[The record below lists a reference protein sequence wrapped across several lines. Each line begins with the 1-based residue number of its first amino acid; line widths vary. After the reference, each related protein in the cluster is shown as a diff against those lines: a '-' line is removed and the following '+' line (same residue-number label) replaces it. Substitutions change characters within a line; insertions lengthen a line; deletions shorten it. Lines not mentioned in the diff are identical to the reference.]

1 MNKRFAFFAVGYLL
15 LSATFAQIRPKNVV
29 DEVIWVV
36 GDAPILL
43 SDVEDYR
50 INAEAE
56 GQTFTDPYAQIP
68 EQMAIQKLFL
78 HQAEL
83 DSIDVSEADVVPYA
97 DAMLAENVRKAGSR
111 ETLEAIMHKSY
122 AQIRERYIQQTREQ
136 QMMDGVR
143 RKLTANIKVTPAEV
157 RDYFSKLPQDSLP
170 TVPTEVEVQIITQQ
184 PKVDREEVERI
195 EETLNSYAK
204 RVNDGEDFA
213 RLARMYSQ
221 DGSARNGGELGLSGR
236 NQWVKPFA
244 DVAFS
249 LNDPK
254 KVSKI
259 VKTEFGYHIIQLI
272 EKRGDKVNARH
283 ILLKPEIKT
292 EEVERC
298 ISRLDS
304 IATDIRDSKFSFED
318 AAREL
323 SDDKDTRNNYGL
335 MVQTNP
341 MSREIQARFEMKDLP
356 QDVAKVVDTL
366 KVGQISQAFSMTDP
380 KTGQEVCAIVKLK
393 SRIESHPANLTEDF
407 QTLRNVYLNQRRQEI
422 IQKWIADKIKSTY
435 TRISPEWRNHK
446 FEYSGWIK

>member
-1 MNKRFAFFAVGYLL
+1 M
-15 LSATFAQIRPKNVV
+15 
-29 DEVIWVV
+29 
-36 GDAPILL
+36 
-43 SDVEDYR
+43 
-50 INAEAE
+50 
-56 GQTFTDPYAQIP
+56 
-68 EQMAIQKLFL
+68 
-78 HQAEL
+78 
-83 DSIDVSEADVVPYA
+83 
-97 DAMLAENVRKAGSR
+97 
-111 ETLEAIMHKSY
+111 
-122 AQIRERYIQQTREQ
+122 
-136 QMMDGVR
+136 
-143 RKLTANIKVTPAEV
+143 TPAEV
-157 RDYFSKLPQDSLP
+157 RDYFSKVPKDSLP

-184 PKVDREEVERI
+184 PKVSREEIERI
-195 EETLNSYAK
+195 EEQLNGYAK

-213 RLARMYSQ
+213 RIARMYSQ

-283 ILLKPEIKT
+283 ILLKPEIKA

-304 IATDIRDSKFSFED
+304 IGTDIRNNKFSFED

-323 SDDKDTRNNYGL
+323 SDDKDTRNNHGL
-335 MVQTNP
+335 MVQMNP
-341 MSREIQARFEMKDLP
+341 MQREIQARFEMKDLP
-356 QDVAKVVDTL
+356 QDVAKVIDTL
-366 KVGQISQAFSMTDP
+366 KVGQVSNAFTMIDP
-380 KTGQEVCAIVKLK
+380 KTGQEVCAIVKLR
-393 SRIESHPANLTEDF
+393 SRIESHPANATEDF
-407 QTLRNVYLNQRRQEI
+407 QTLRNVYLNRRKQEV

-435 TRISPEWRNHK
+435 TRISPEWRNHQ

>member
-1 MNKRFAFFAVGYLL
+1 M
-15 LSATFAQIRPKNVV
+15 
-29 DEVIWVV
+29 
-36 GDAPILL
+36 
-43 SDVEDYR
+43 
-50 INAEAE
+50 
-56 GQTFTDPYAQIP
+56 
-68 EQMAIQKLFL
+68 
-78 HQAEL
+78 
-83 DSIDVSEADVVPYA
+83 
-97 DAMLAENVRKAGSR
+97 SR
-111 ETLEAIMHKSY
+111 EEI
-122 AQIRERYIQQTREQ
+122 
-136 QMMDGVR
+136 
-143 RKLTANIKVTPAEV
+143 
-157 RDYFSKLPQDSLP
+157 
-170 TVPTEVEVQIITQQ
+170 
-184 PKVDREEVERI
+184 ERI
-195 EETLNSYAK
+195 EEQLNGYAK

-213 RLARMYSQ
+213 RIARMYSQ

-283 ILLKPEIKT
+283 ILLKPEIKA

-304 IATDIRDSKFSFED
+304 IGTDIRNNKFSFED

-323 SDDKDTRNNYGL
+323 SDDKDTRNNHGL
-335 MVQTNP
+335 MVQVNP

-366 KVGQISQAFSMTDP
+366 QVGQLSKAFTMIDP
-380 KTGQEVCAIVKLK
+380 KTGQEVCAIVKLR
-393 SRIESHPANLTEDF
+393 SRTERHPANLTEDF
-407 QTLRNVYLNQRRQEI
+407 QTLRTVYLNHRRQEI
-422 IQKWIADKIKSTY
+422 IQKWIVNKIKSTY

-446 FEYSGWIK
+446 FEYAGWLK

>member
-1 MNKRFAFFAVGYLL
+1 MNKRFAFFAVGCLL

-83 DSIDVSEADVVPYA
+83 DSIDVSEADVVSYA